1 MQINNIQLII
11 ISRKCDLPL
20 CLKLPVVAGSNVP
33 SNATASIAV

>member
-1 MQINNIQLII
+1 MQDNNLITR
-11 ISRKCDLPL
+11 RKYDLPP

>member
-1 MQINNIQLII
+1 MQINSLVII
-11 ISRKCDLPL
+11 ISRKCDLPP